1 MNVRDKRIDPIYFLV
16 AGLVIV
22 SIFKTVSAGYCS
34 FFDNGFSINCLE
46 PFIAIANTW
55 EIIPLTIA
63 GTIFNTIMFKRKG
76 DARRN
81 QWDMFS
87 HFVYSG
93 LFVVVIIILLFLFV
107 IPVAYVGRKW
117 SFSCIKNR
125 IGIPVYLYTQ
135 KTPVVSFVYSILL
148 VYALINM
155 FSLIVKFC
163 TIINKR
169 TYGITMIAIISAL
182 NIYSCYKGYVWKWI
196 LPLSNAN
203 LAEHYEAIY
212 IGSVFPLWYSFLYFG
227 FICLLITCLV
237 QGHKHK
243 VTKETS
249 NEQDKIN

>member
-1 MNVRDKRIDPIYFLV
+1 MNVRDKRIDPTYFLV

-22 SIFKTVSAGYCS
+22 SFFKTVSACYCS
-34 FFDNGFSINCLE
+34 FFANSFSINCLE
-46 PFIAIANTW
+46 PFIAIANRW

-63 GTIFNTIMFKRKG
+63 GTIFNTITLKRKG
-76 DARRN
+76 GTRRTK
-81 QWDMFS
+81 WDMYS

-93 LFVVVIIILLFLFV
+93 LFVVVIVVLLIFIV
-107 IPVAYVGRKW
+107 IPVAYVGRNW

-125 IGIPVYLYTQ
+125 IGIPVCLYTQ
-135 KTPVVSFVYSILL
+135 KTLGVSFVYSFLL

-155 FSLIVKFC
+155 FSLIMKYC
-163 TIINKR
+163 TIINKK
-169 TYGITMIAIISAL
+169 THGLIVLAVTSAL
-182 NIYSCYKGYVWKWI
+182 NIYSYYKGYVWKWI

-227 FICLLITCLV
+227 FIYLLITCLV
-237 QGHKHK
+237 QGQKHK
-243 VTKETS
+243 ITMEAS

>member
-1 MNVRDKRIDPIYFLV
+1 MNNKDIKIDSICIIV

-22 SIFKTVSAGYCS
+22 SIFKTILESYCS
-34 FFDNGFSINCLE
+34 FFANSFSINCLE
-46 PFIAIANTW
+46 PFIAIANNW

-93 LFVVVIIILLFLFV
+93 LFVVVIIVLLFFIV
-107 IPVAYVGRKW
+107 IPVAYVGRNW

-155 FSLIVKFC
+155 FSLIVKFFI
-163 TIINKR
+163 IINKR

-227 FICLLITCLV
+227 FLCLLITCLV
-237 QGHKHK
+237 HGYKHK
-243 VTKETS
+243 VTKEVS
-249 NEQDKIN
+249 NEQD